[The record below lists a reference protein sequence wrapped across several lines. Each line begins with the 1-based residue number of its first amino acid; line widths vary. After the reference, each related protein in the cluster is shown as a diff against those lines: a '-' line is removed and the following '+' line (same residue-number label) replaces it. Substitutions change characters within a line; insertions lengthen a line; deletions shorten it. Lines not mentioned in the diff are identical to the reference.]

1 MKYWELDD
9 TKTNGNSLEQ
19 IEVSSQI
26 CYLKILFQNASEL
39 VVVRMMEI
47 LMIWVTFKMK

>member
-19 IEVSSQI
+19 IEASSQI
-26 CYLKILFQNASEL
+26 CYLKILFSKRLGVGCSQDDGIINDLSD
-39 VVVRMMEI
+39 
-47 LMIWVTFKMK
+47 F